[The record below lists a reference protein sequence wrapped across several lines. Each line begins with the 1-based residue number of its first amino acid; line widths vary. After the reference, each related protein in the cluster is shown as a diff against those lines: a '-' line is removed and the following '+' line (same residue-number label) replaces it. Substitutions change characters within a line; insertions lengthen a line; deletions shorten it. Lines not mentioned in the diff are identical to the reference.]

1 MTRFITLSCAL
12 LWLGPQAWAKKPPL
26 SPISVCYGQAC
37 LTFLRWIPANG
48 YNRPFPTIE
57 GVLINNT
64 ASTITSTTLDFPVL
78 SGLNLRATASVSY
91 FLPIPPGG
99 RWYFVADFDDSDHR
113 FFLTKCETVSFELAF
128 ESRGQATHFKETLHF
143 EPLFNPA
150 DRGAIKAWEKIH
162 GKRER

>member
-12 LWLGPQAWAKKPPL
+12 LWLGPQAWAKKPLPP
-26 SPISVCYGQAC
+26 PISVCYSQIC
-37 LTFLRWIPANG
+37 LTSLRWIAGNG

-57 GVLINNT
+57 GILINNT
-64 ASTITSTTLDFPVL
+64 TSTITMASLDFGVM
-78 SGLNLRATASVSY
+78 SGLNLKAKASVAY

-99 RWYFVADFDDSDHR
+99 RWHFVADFDDSDHR
-113 FFLTKCETVSFELAF
+113 FFLTRCETVSFEVTL
-128 ESRGQATHFKETLHF
+128 EGRSQTTRSKETLYF

-150 DRGAIKAWEKIH
+150 DRGAIKEWEKIH